1 LFHGVD
7 KTIKGGKMFRLN
19 RRKSRKS
26 TALPVDVSTT
36 HETEISVVEDTDVDT
51 ATDSRFLAM
60 IAQLDTAL
68 ADLSRT
74 CDRIEQA
81 VAGSCGHGWDAG
93 TTDVMTVEDT
103 ASTARLA
110 A

>member
-1 LFHGVD
+1 
-7 KTIKGGKMFRLN
+7 MFRLK

-26 TALPVDVSTT
+26 TALPVDVSTTHETEISVVDVSTT

-68 ADLSRT
+68 DDLSRT

-81 VAGSCGHGWDAG
+81 VAGSCGHGWDAD

>member
-1 LFHGVD
+1 
-7 KTIKGGKMFRLN
+7 MFRLA
-19 RRKSRKS
+19 RRKSRS
-26 TALPVDVSTT
+26 APALPVDVSTT
-36 HETEISVVEDTDVDT
+36 QEPGVCTVEGTDVDT
-51 ATDSRFLAM
+51 AADSRFRAM

-81 VAGSCGHGWDAG
+81 VAGSSRQGWDTG
-93 TTDVMTVEDT
+93 TTDVTTVEHT